1 MVNLEADVKRE
12 VREFYDSIGWQQ
24 IGDGIYQ
31 NARYEDLR
39 PVVREYV
46 HRCHR
51 RVNRYLP
58 SEGNFIL
65 DGGSG
70 PIQYPEYL
78 EYSQGFRYR
87 VCLDISARAL
97 IEARNRIGDHGLFVV
112 GDVANLPFADDVFD
126 GVVSIHTIHHL
137 PPQDHE
143 TAFFEFWRVLAPK
156 GRAVIVHSWKT
167 HSLFRRL
174 TDFPVKIAFAMIRLY
189 RKLRG
194 LDEPPSIL
202 PGAEDSSKTQELL
215 QASGSYTYSHSYRQL
230 RGKLTGLPGLDIR
243 VWRSVSTNFMRA
255 FIHRRLLGKHFLR
268 MIYFFEERAPR
279 FFGRFGQYP
288 MILFEGSS
296 ERSS

>member
-1 MVNLEADVKRE
+1 MHADVKQE

-24 IGDGIYQ
+24 IGDGVYQ

-46 HRCHR
+46 HRCHM
-51 RVNRYLP
+51 RVSRHLP
-58 SEGNFIL
+58 SAGTYLL

-78 EYSQGFRYR
+78 EYSRDFQYR

-126 GVVSIHTIHHL
+126 GVVSMHTIHHL
-137 PPQDHE
+137 PPHDHG
-143 TAFFEFWRVLAPK
+143 TAFKEFWRVLAQDGK
-156 GRAVIVHSWKT
+156 AVIVHSWKT

-174 TDFPVKIAFAMIRLY
+174 TDFPVQIAFGLIRIY

-194 LDEPPSIL
+194 LEETPRIL
-202 PGAEDSSKTQELL
+202 PGAEDTSKTQELL

-230 RGKLTGLPGLDIR
+230 RSMLSAMPGLDIR
-243 VWRSVSTNFMRA
+243 VWRSVSTNFLRA
-255 FIHRRLLGKHFLR
+255 FVHRRLFGQQLLRLMYFL
-268 MIYFFEERAPR
+268 EERAPR

-288 MILFEGSS
+288 MILFDGSS
-296 ERSS
+296 ERSE